1 MNSLAPFKVN
11 YDNKNKNNSFI
22 YLFIKFCYN
31 SSNKKEYLRAKQVS
45 SKPDLIKKE
54 NKKIVMFSHD
64 KAKSDFA
71 IVSVY
76 KSSNFKLKFYFV
88 NNLQFKPIY
97 TNL

>member
-1 MNSLAPFKVN
+1 MR
-11 YDNKNKNNSFI
+11 D
-22 YLFIKFCYN
+22 
-31 SSNKKEYLRAKQVS
+31 KETS
-45 SKPDLIKKE
+45 SKPDLIQKE

-76 KSSNFKLKFYFV
+76 KSSNFKLKYYFT
-88 NNLQFKPIY
+88 NNLQFKHIY

>member
-1 MNSLAPFKVN
+1 MKKSVMPE
-11 YDNKNKNNSFI
+11 
-22 YLFIKFCYN
+22 IK
-31 SSNKKEYLRAKQVS
+31 SKRKIHKEYLKAKQAS

-54 NKKIVMFSHD
+54 DKKIVMFSHD

-76 KSSNFKLKFYFV
+76 KSSNLKLKYYFV
-88 NNLQFKPIY
+88 NNLQFKPIH

>member
-1 MNSLAPFKVN
+1 MKKSIMPEIKSNRK
-11 YDNKNKNNSFI
+11 I
-22 YLFIKFCYN
+22 Y
-31 SSNKKEYLRAKQVS
+31 KEFFRAKEAP

-76 KSSNFKLKFYFV
+76 KFSNLKLEYYFT

-97 TNL
+97 TNLWQ

>member
-1 MNSLAPFKVN
+1 MKKSVM
-11 YDNKNKNNSFI
+11 SE
-22 YLFIKFCYN
+22 IK
-31 SSNKKEYLRAKQVS
+31 SKRKIHKEYLRAKESS

-64 KAKSDFA
+64 KAKSNFA

-76 KSSNFKLKFYFV
+76 KSSNLKFEYYFT

-97 TNL
+97 TDL

>member
-1 MNSLAPFKVN
+1 
-11 YDNKNKNNSFI
+11 
-22 YLFIKFCYN
+22 
-31 SSNKKEYLRAKQVS
+31 
-45 SKPDLIKKE
+45 
-54 NKKIVMFSHD
+54 MFSHD

-76 KSSNFKLKFYFV
+76 KSSNFKLEYYFT

>member
-1 MNSLAPFKVN
+1 MPK
-11 YDNKNKNNSFI
+11 
-22 YLFIKFCYN
+22 IK
-31 SSNKKEYLRAKQVS
+31 SKRKIHKEYLRAKQES

-76 KSSNFKLKFYFV
+76 KSSNLKLKYYFT
-88 NNLQFKPIY
+88 NNLHFKYIY
-97 TNL
+97 IDL